1 MSNTG
6 HILIIDDDP
15 ALRHTLARILQ
26 HAGYEA
32 TTAASGQE
40 GLQLLAAARQSYDLV
55 YLDIRMPDMNG
66 MDVLKILH
74 ARHSEIPVV
83 LFTGQPDLNSAVEAL
98 RQGASDYLLKPLQP
112 LDLIAR
118 TADILSR
125 QKLESRKR
133 QIRQQIQA
141 LEAEL
146 KALETRAPAAG
157 IIPSADV
164 LNGTPAPDRSA
175 SSEARF
181 IACGKINLDLLARRV
196 RLGEQTV
203 NLPPATFE
211 YLLVLSR
218 HSPNLVDYQTLV
230 TEAQGYQVN
239 FREAQELV
247 KWHIHHIRQAIEPD
261 EHSPH
266 YLINVRGKGYRLVS
280 D

>member
-1 MSNTG
+1 MNNSG

-15 ALRHTLARILQ
+15 TLRHTLARILQ
-26 HAGYEA
+26 HANFEA

-40 GLQLLAAARQSYDLV
+40 GLDLLGQQRFELV

-66 MDVLKILH
+66 MDALKIIH
-74 ARHSEIPVV
+74 ARFPEVPVV

-112 LDLIAR
+112 PDLIAR
-118 TADILSR
+118 TEAILAR
-125 QKLESRKR
+125 QKRESRKR
-133 QIRQQIQA
+133 QIRLEIEA

-146 KALETRAPAAG
+146 KSLENADPASEQ
-157 IIPSADV
+157 P
-164 LNGTPAPDRSA
+164 A
-175 SSEARF
+175 SSGPAEARF
-181 IACGKINLDLLARRV
+181 LTCGKISLDLHARRV
-196 RLGEQTV
+196 KLGEQSIS
-203 NLPPATFE
+203 LAPATFD

-218 HSPNLVDYQTLV
+218 HSPNVVDYQTLV
-230 TEAQGYQVN
+230 TEAQGYQVE

-261 EHSPH
+261 EQTPR
-266 YLINVRGKGYRLVS
+266 YVINVRGKGYRLVA

>member
-26 HAGYEA
+26 HADFEA

-40 GLQLLAAARQSYDLV
+40 GLRLFGEQPYDLV

-74 ARHSEIPVV
+74 ARHPEIPVV
-83 LFTGQPDLNSAVEAL
+83 LFTGQPDINSAVEAL

-118 TADILSR
+118 TEAILSR
-125 QKLESRKR
+125 KQLESHKR

-146 KALETRAPAAG
+146 KALEGADVSDGAPAPAR
-157 IIPSADV
+157 AA
-164 LNGTPAPDRSA
+164 NGES
-175 SSEARF
+175 RF
-181 IACGKINLDLLARRV
+181 ITCGKINLDLLARRV
-196 RLGEQTV
+196 KLGEQTV
-203 NLPPATFE
+203 NLPPATFD

-230 TEAQGYQVN
+230 TEAQGYQVA

-247 KWHIHHIRQAIEPD
+247 KWHIHQIRQVIEPD
-261 EHSPH
+261 ESSPR
-266 YLINVRGKGYRLVS
+266 YLINVRGKGYRLVA